1 MNKVNFAINNK
12 NRVVNFKEEN
22 NSLKKELRKEK
33 EINNKLKKNKRT
45 H

>member
-33 EINNKLKKNKRT
+33 EINNKLKKNKRNY
-45 H
+45 